1 MDVSGLVTRTV
12 RFGDVSGVQS
22 IFVDVSGSSFSNAQ
36 KELMALIA
44 DATSGIRPKTK
55 EDCMAL
61 YHKLSV
67 MLGKWVV
74 SELPPAEQKV
84 ALAALWI
91 GEELASGS
99 CLPWLFK
106 K

>member
-1 MDVSGLVTRTV
+1 MDVSGLITRTV
-12 RFGDVSGVQS
+12 RFGDVSGIQSMFVDISGS
-22 IFVDVSGSSFSNAQ
+22 IFSDAQ
-36 KELMALIA
+36 KELIVLIT
-44 DATSGIRPKTK
+44 DATSGNRPKTK
-55 EDCMAL
+55 EECMAL